1 MKRLLFLPLLLSAFA
16 CAKDNAISYRDYLDA
31 AARVDHFSGTVLVA
45 LEGKVVFE
53 QAYGLAD
60 RKSQTPNTIETM
72 YRIGSMSKP
81 ITATA
86 VMSLR
91 DSGKLKI
98 SDSICRYLSPCPAAW
113 KAITHR

>member
-1 MKRLLFLPLLLSAFA
+1 MKRLTLLLLCLVPILPAQDA
-16 CAKDNAISYRDYLDA
+16 LKYREYLDA

-45 LEGKVVFE
+45 SKGQIEFQ

-60 RKSQTPNTIETM
+60 RAANKPNTVDTI

-86 VMSLR
+86 VMALR
-91 DSGKLKI
+91 DGGKLKLD
-98 SDSICRYLSPCPAAW
+98 DSICV
-113 KAITHR
+113 